1 MLKTERYLLLK
12 AERFVR
18 GYSCFVILVVFHLVF
33 GLSEGSAK
41 FAVDLED
48 NEFAEFEE
56 FDVDQDLNHKGA
68 KRMYGDS
75 SPLPTHGPPLTDN
88 PAGGK
93 HYEEDKTSESEDYGI
108 VEDEFGDE
116 FSSVGDQAEFV
127 DALDSKG
134 ARKTRKDSVPTLKIA
149 DVPAQLKHWHDYS
162 VELGFIVALLLYLVN
177 YVYGKTKNF
186 NLASA
191 WFDANRDFL
200 AENFSIVGDDGLSQ
214 EVSHNVMIKE
224 SDSSY
229 AIWCSGRQGCLGML
243 AQLKLIKRQDLS
255 SVLIGFFRPR
265 YDTVSIKFTLCPEEM
280 DPYVFAVGQR
290 RSLVKVVA
298 DSSDLV
304 VPSMYCSEKKSAEK
318 LGLPSNFTVY
328 SELGEVAAN
337 IVDPKFTAAVAKY
350 PGCIDYLHISDQYV
364 ASKPN
369 ESESTTKPPVT
380 SKVVILVLNVPGRL
394 NATEKDVLC
403 LKPLLPL
410 AFHIFE
416 KARRFRLSREAKQK
430 AEKNRQ
436 CVQESFL
443 KTTHAQRQEAA
454 QQRREERARERKER
468 LLAEEDPEKQRR
480 LEKLELKKER
490 KKMQPRVKQ
499 LKIKAT

>member
-1 MLKTERYLLLK
+1 MLKTQKYLLFQ
-12 AERFVR
+12 AQRFVR
-18 GYSCFVILVVFHLVF
+18 GYSCFLIVIIFHLLL
-33 GLSEGSAK
+33 GLSQCSAK

-56 FDVDQDLNHKGA
+56 FDVDQDLTHKGA
-68 KRMYGDS
+68 KRIYGDS
-75 SPLPTHGPPLTDN
+75 SPLPAHGRPLTGD

-93 HYEEDKTSESEDYGI
+93 RDEEDKTSESEDYGI

-116 FSSVGDQAEFV
+116 FSPVGDQAEYIDTV
-127 DALDSKG
+127 DSKG
-134 ARKTRKDSVPTLKIA
+134 ARKDRKDAVPTLKIA

-162 VELGFIVALLLYLVN
+162 VEIGFIVALLLYLIN

-229 AIWCSGRQGCLGML
+229 AVWCSGRQGCLGML

-255 SVLIGFFRPR
+255 SVLIGLFRPR
-265 YDTVSIKFTLCPEEM
+265 FDTVSIKFTLCPEEM

-298 DSSDLV
+298 ESSDL
-304 VPSMYCSEKKSAEK
+304 SMYCSEKKSAEK

-328 SELGEVAAN
+328 SELGEVAAI

-369 ESESTTKPPVT
+369 ESETATKPPVT
-380 SKVVILVLNVPGRL
+380 SKVVIFVLNVPGKL

>member
-1 MLKTERYLLLK
+1 MFNTERYLFFQ
-12 AERFVR
+12 AGRFLR
-18 GYSCFVILVVFHLVF
+18 GYWCFSILIILHLLF
-33 GLSEGSAK
+33 GLTHGSSK
-41 FAVDLED
+41 LAVDHED

-56 FDVDQDLNHKGA
+56 FDVDQDLSHKAA
-68 KRMYGDS
+68 KGVYTDS
-75 SPLPTHGPPLTDN
+75 TSLPADAGPLTDQ
-88 PAGGK
+88 PEAVRLD
-93 HYEEDKTSESEDYGI
+93 EEDATSESEDYGI
-108 VEDEFGDE
+108 VEDDFGDE
-116 FSSVGDQAEFV
+116 FSPVIDQTDFV
-127 DALDSKG
+127 DTKAAEND
-134 ARKTRKDSVPTLKIA
+134 RKNPRPAPTLKIA
-149 DVPAQLKHWHDYS
+149 DVPAQLKNWHDYS
-162 VELGFIVALLLYLVN
+162 VELGFIVGLLLYMVN

-214 EVSHNVMIKE
+214 EVNQNVMIKE

-229 AIWCSGRQGCLGML
+229 AVWCSGRQGCFGML

-255 SVLIGFFRPR
+255 SVLIGLFRPR
-265 YDTVSIKFTLCPEEM
+265 FDTLSIKFTLCPEDM

-290 RSLVKVVA
+290 RSLVRVVA
-298 DSSDLV
+298 ESSDL
-304 VPSMYCSEKKSAEK
+304 SMYCSEKKSAEK

-369 ESESTTKPPVT
+369 DSESTTKPPVT
-380 SKVVILVLNVPGRL
+380 SKVVIFVLNIPGKL
-394 NATEKDVLC
+394 NAAEKDVLS

-416 KARRFRLSREAKQK
+416 KARRLRLSREAKQK

-468 LLAEEDPEKQRR
+468 LLAEEDPERQRR

-490 KKMQPRVKQ
+490 KKMQPRMKQ
-499 LKIKAT
+499 LKIKAA